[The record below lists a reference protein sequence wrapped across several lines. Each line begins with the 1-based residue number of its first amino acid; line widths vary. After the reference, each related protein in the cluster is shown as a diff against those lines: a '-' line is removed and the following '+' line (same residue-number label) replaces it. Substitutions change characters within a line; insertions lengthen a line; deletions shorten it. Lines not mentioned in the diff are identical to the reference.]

1 MNIMVEVTKYF
12 SQLNLSFPL
21 QQLGPILA
29 VVGLLLIWGKYK
41 TAAWTGFLSWM
52 YLAVTTNKLTLIA
65 MLQSPPTSVI
75 VVMFLTMTT
84 GFLLLFTFVHQS
96 HR

>member
-1 MNIMVEVTKYF
+1 MNMMVEVTKYF

-41 TAAWTGFLSWM
+41 TAVWTGFLSWM
-52 YLAVTTNKLTLIA
+52 YLAVSTNKLTLIA

-75 VVMFLTMTT
+75 VVMFLTIAT
-84 GFLLLFTFVHQS
+84 GFLLLFTFVHQG